1 MLKIKNIFMFGFL
14 FGLTGMGCAHADIRG
29 SNQIEPIL
37 SAEAPQPIGPYSQAI
52 RVGGL
57 IFLSGQVG
65 LDPAT
70 GKLVGEDIESQT
82 RQALKNLEAVLRT
95 AGASFDQVVK
105 VTVFLKSMGD
115 FAKVNSIY
123 GETFKTTKPAR
134 STVEI
139 ARLPKDAL
147 IEIEMIAA
155 P

>member
-1 MLKIKNIFMFGFL
+1 MFGL
-14 FGLTGMGCAHADIRG
+14 LLGLTGTDYAHADIRR
-29 SNQIEPIL
+29 SNNIEPIL
-37 SAEAPQPIGPYSQAI
+37 SAGAPKPIGPYSQAI

-57 IFLSGQVG
+57 IFLSGQIG

-70 GKLVGEDIESQT
+70 GKLAGDDIESQT
-82 RQALKNLEAVLRT
+82 RQAMKNLEAVLKA

-105 VTVFLKSMGD
+105 TTVFLKSLED

-123 GETFKTTKPAR
+123 GENFKTKKPAR